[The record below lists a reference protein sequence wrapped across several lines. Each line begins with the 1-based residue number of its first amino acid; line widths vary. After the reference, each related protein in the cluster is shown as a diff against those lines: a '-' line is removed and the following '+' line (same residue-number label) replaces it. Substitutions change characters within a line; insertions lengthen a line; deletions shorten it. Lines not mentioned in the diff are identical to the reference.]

1 MEFKCCNTEHFSAMN
16 TWIYLRYV
24 DNIYK
29 KLPGMLIYKP
39 HKNKI
44 IIEIGIVVA
53 KKTYGKWCIKA
64 LVIKSSTFSRIHTN
78 QNGWT
83 SRYIQSSV
91 RDIQKTSQF
100 SPRCKSR
107 SRKMAAMA
115 QAKPHRL
122 IQAASGQVIKL
133 RPATRPLQISREV
146 IPPRSQGRP
155 HVPDH
160 FLKKVLLQTS
170 KSFHSPTVNT
180 QADH

>member
-1 MEFKCCNTEHFSAMN
+1 M
-16 TWIYLRYV
+16 LP
-24 DNIYK
+24 K
-29 KLPGMLIYKP
+29 KLTASGASSTGNKLEHILSHTYKP
-39 HKNKI
+39 
-44 IIEIGIVVA
+44 
-53 KKTYGKWCIKA
+53 KW
-64 LVIKSSTFSRIHTN
+64 LNV
-78 QNGWT
+78 QV
-83 SRYIQSSV
+83 SV

-115 QAKPHRL
+115 QAKPRRL

-133 RPATRPLQISREV
+133 RPATRPLQRSREV